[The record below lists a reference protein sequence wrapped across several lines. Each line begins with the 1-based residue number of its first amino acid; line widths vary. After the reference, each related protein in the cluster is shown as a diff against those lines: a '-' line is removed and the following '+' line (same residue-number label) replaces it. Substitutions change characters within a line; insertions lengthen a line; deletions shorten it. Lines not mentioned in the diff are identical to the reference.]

1 MFMYVDLLSEAIRML
16 DLHVKH
22 NWALSEEKAF
32 LSNPHGF

>member
-1 MFMYVDLLSEAIRML
+1 MFMYVDRLSDVIRML

-32 LSNPHGF
+32 LSNPCGF